1 MSDPAGLAE
10 RVVGWLLPLGPVEAR
25 RMFGGWGVFL
35 DDLMF
40 ALIADGRL
48 YLKVDAESE
57 GRFVAAGC
65 DAFTY
70 RRQERRVALSY
81 RSAPRTALAGPA
93 KLLPWAELAL
103 AAARRAR
110 AARPGP
116 RRR

>member
-1 MSDPAGLAE
+1 MSAPAALAN
-10 RVVGWLLPLGPVEAR
+10 RVAGWLLPLGPVEAR
-25 RMFGGWGVFL
+25 RMFGGWGLFL
-35 DDLMF
+35 DDVMF
-40 ALIADGRL
+40 ALVSDDRL

-70 RRQERRVALSY
+70 RRRDRRVAVSY
-81 RSAPRTALAGPA
+81 RAAPPAALADPA
-93 KLLPWAELAL
+93 ELRPWAELAV

-110 AARPGP
+110 AARSA